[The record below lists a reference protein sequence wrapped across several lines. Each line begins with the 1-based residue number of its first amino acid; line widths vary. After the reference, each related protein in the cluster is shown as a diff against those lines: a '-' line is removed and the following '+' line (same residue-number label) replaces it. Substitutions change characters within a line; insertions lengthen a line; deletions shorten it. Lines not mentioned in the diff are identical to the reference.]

1 MSIKEMIQDHPQ
13 VGSDYNEQLGEAIK
27 HAMYGAAILNS
38 CADACNAEEGDM
50 RSCIR
55 RCSDASDLCEAFYR
69 IASRRTAGN
78 VTVIKSLMEAVI
90 ISVKVCA
97 EECAKHDNDHCRRAE
112 RMCREVMED
121 VIKAREGMLDA
132 A

>member
-13 VGSDYNEQLGEAIK
+13 VGADYNEQLGEAIK
-27 HAMYGAAILNS
+27 HAMYGAAIMNS

-50 RSCIR
+50 RTCIR

-69 IASRRTAGN
+69 VASRRTAGN
-78 VTVIKSLMEAVI
+78 VTVIKSLAEAVI
-90 ISVKVCA
+90 IAVKVCA
-97 EECAKHDNDHCRRAE
+97 EECAKHDNDHCRRCE